1 MPPAMRWSPHQQPRT
16 PSKRVGVAVRVL
28 QGRGCAGPGENG
40 HQGLGMSEAGEAM
53 EQSEQ
58 RAAEWAAL
66 AEAAFSEVTAW
77 RQQHPTATVRE
88 IETTIDERLAT
99 LRAQMLQ
106 DTALASAA
114 ADLRS
119 VAEAE
124 RPGCPQCGQP
134 LQPRGQQVRHLT
146 TAHEQPVVLTRSD
159 ATCPACGAGLFPP
172 G

>member
-1 MPPAMRWSPHQQPRT
+1 
-16 PSKRVGVAVRVL
+16 
-28 QGRGCAGPGENG
+28 
-40 HQGLGMSEAGEAM
+40 MSEGGAVMA
-53 EQSEQ
+53 QAQQ
-58 RAAEWAAL
+58 RTADWAAL

-77 RQQHPTATVRE
+77 RQRHPKATLRE
-88 IETTIDERLAT
+88 VETTIDERLAK

-114 ADLRS
+114 ADLAG
-119 VAEAE
+119 VAVEE
-124 RPGCPQCGQP
+124 RPVCPDCGQR

-146 TAHEQPVVLTRSD
+146 TAHEQPVVLRRSY